1 LYFCKDKFKI
11 YYEKLTKNGIDLLK
25 DKTSNFKLRTNLG
38 IYKIDLGDGTSIS
51 ISDAQDDICLR
62 FLKENPNRI
71 EMFESFQ
78 LID

>member
-1 LYFCKDKFKI
+1 LYFLDKFKI
-11 YYEKLTKNGIDLLK
+11 YYEKLTKKWYWFIK

-62 FLKENPNRI
+62 F
-71 EMFESFQ
+71 
-78 LID
+78 

>member
-1 LYFCKDKFKI
+1 VRR
-11 YYEKLTKNGIDLLK
+11 
-25 DKTSNFKLRTNLG
+25 S
-38 IYKIDLGDGTSIS
+38 TSIS

-71 EMFESFQ
+71 EMFESFP

>member
-1 LYFCKDKFKI
+1 LHKFKI

-62 FLKENPNRI
+62 FLKKIQI
-71 EMFESFQ
+71 ELKCLNHFQ
-78 LID
+78 LIGLN